1 MKYKSKSF
9 KRFKEFRNEVE
20 NQIGKS
26 IMIFQSDQGG
36 NTSAKIFKII

>member
-1 MKYKSKSF
+1 MKYKSKS
-9 KRFKEFRNEVE
+9 FRNEVE

-36 NTSAKIFKII
+36 NT